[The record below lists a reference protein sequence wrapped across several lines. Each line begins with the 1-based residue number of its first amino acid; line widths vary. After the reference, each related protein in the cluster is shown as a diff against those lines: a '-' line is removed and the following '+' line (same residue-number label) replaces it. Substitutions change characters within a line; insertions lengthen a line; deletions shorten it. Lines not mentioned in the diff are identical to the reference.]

1 MYEMSGLVEK
11 SYIQNCVN
19 STVNWVQYI
28 CTKRLDLLKYWI
40 SKTTKI
46 QRVIVYIIYVW
57 NGWICRKFEYQ
68 ERRKFDWKFC
78 TLYMYG
84 MGGFAKK
91 LNILSCENS
100 KENSV
105 RYICTEFLVL
115 PKNWISRTAKIQ
127 QEIVYIIYVWSAC
140 IS

>member
-46 QRVIVYIIYVW
+46 QREIVHIIHVR
-57 NGWICRKFEYQ
+57 NDWICRKIEYPVG
-68 ERRKFDWKFC
+68 RKFNGKLC
-78 TLYMYG
+78 ILYMYG
-84 MGGFAKK
+84 M
-91 LNILSCENS
+91 
-100 KENSV
+100 
-105 RYICTEFLVL
+105 
-115 PKNWISRTAKIQ
+115 SRIG
-127 QEIVYIIYVWSAC
+127 
-140 IS
+140 